1 MKSGV
6 AVTVRV
12 VRGIVEEETGTCEP
26 LALRLSVR
34 ERLTRCLELFGELRY
49 PVLEAF
55 LGAAKSVRIEKSEE
69 FVELN

>member
-1 MKSGV
+1 VRAACV
-6 AVTVRV
+6 A
-12 VRGIVEEETGTCEP
+12 P
-26 LALRLSVR
+26 
-34 ERLTRCLELFGELRY
+34 ERARATDACLELFGELRY